1 MAERIP
7 TAYRVPTRMGA
18 GARGTTAARG
28 EVNLTGPGFQEV
40 NMQNRPVT
48 QHGLAGIR
56 ADKAGPGRI
65 VYDKSYYMGI
75 LRQKN
80 QELLKELDRFHREF
94 DEINVSNSTY
104 LTLEKKN
111 EALLKEVRGL
121 EGELAD
127 YNLALDKKRADT
139 RTEDLLLMQQHIR
152 MQNDRLR
159 GNLDELFLERKAME
173 DEISN
178 IEGEVIEINSQAEQ
192 RLNELDPEQKQ
203 EYFRLQVENKTLDEE
218 INHKRNVLE
227 NVNSRLIEADS
238 RLRTDVLKQ
247 KAHHLREQ
255 KQTLLRRKED
265 LEVQTN
271 EQNLSFP
278 EARDRLLARVKEDSL
293 QIKST
298 ETAIGNS
305 KKNIESFRKQIEEL
319 KADMDNTDTSELQ
332 KYEVLYEKDKIMT
345 EFIDSFEGTK
355 KADLEMIQ
363 TLEENITNLLEQTS
377 KILERR
383 DILPSAEQFTDWQV
397 DLQYKNV
404 QTANSVATLEQLK
417 VQLDKRKE
425 NLTRIRT
432 FDQRVP
438 KELAA
443 LNEKISKMQD
453 EIAKYNNI
461 NQMRNEAEAEIIRL
475 RANRDQLQR
484 RKETLSQVLRGSVLK
499 ADTKKQQ
506 LNDSKVY
513 KELQDLEQK
522 MSMNEQN
529 IFNLMS
535 FIDSKGAETNYQPVR
550 TEVLGLLTHFNG
562 LLGSR

>member
-1 MAERIP
+1 MGTGKR
-7 TAYRVPTRMGA
+7 GA
-18 GARGTTAARG
+18 GAKG

-48 QHGLAGIR
+48 MHGLTGIR

-80 QELLKELDRFHREF
+80 QELLKELDNFHREM
-94 DEINVSNSTY
+94 DDINASNSTY

-139 RTEDLLLMQQHIR
+139 RTEDLLLMQQHIKL
-152 MQNDRLR
+152 QNERLR
-159 GNLDELFLERKAME
+159 ANLDEMFLDRKAME

-178 IEGEVIEINSQAEQ
+178 FEGEIMEINSQAEQ

-203 EYFRLQVENKTLDEE
+203 EYFRLQVENKSLDEE
-218 INHKRNVLE
+218 INHKRSLLE
-227 NVNSRLIEADS
+227 SVNTKLIEVDS
-238 RLRTDVLKQ
+238 KLRTDVLKQ

-255 KQTLLRRKED
+255 RQTLQRRKED
-265 LEVQTN
+265 LEVQLN

-278 EARDRLLARVKEDSL
+278 EARDRLLARVKEDGQSC
-293 QIKST
+293 KKT
-298 ETAIGNS
+298 EESIGNA
-305 KKNIESFRKQIEEL
+305 KKNIESFKKQIEEL
-319 KADMDNTDTSELQ
+319 KTDMDNTDTSELQ
-332 KYEVLYEKDKIMT
+332 KYEVLYEKDKIMS
-345 EFIDSFEGTK
+345 EFIGSFEGTK
-355 KADLEMIQ
+355 KAELEMIQ
-363 TLEENITNLLEQTS
+363 TLEDNIVSLLEQTS

-383 DILPSAEQFTDWQV
+383 DILPSAEQFTDWQE

-425 NLTRIRT
+425 NLNRIRN

-443 LNEKISKMQD
+443 LNEKISKMQE

-461 NQMRNEAEAEIIRL
+461 NLMRSEAEAEIIRL
-475 RANRDQLQR
+475 RAKREQLQR
-484 RKETLSQVLRGSVLK
+484 RKETLSQGLRGLVLK

-506 LNDSKVY
+506 LSDSKVY

-550 TEVLGLLTHFNG
+550 NEVIGLLTHLSG
-562 LLGSR
+562 MLGSR